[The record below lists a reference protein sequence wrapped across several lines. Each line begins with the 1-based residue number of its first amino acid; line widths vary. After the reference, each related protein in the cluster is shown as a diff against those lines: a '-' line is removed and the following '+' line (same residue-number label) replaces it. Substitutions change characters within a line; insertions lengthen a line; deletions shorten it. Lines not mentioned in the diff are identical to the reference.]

1 MTWKMAPTHLRS
13 VRSHCL
19 LPALRRLEACAPAW
33 PSCFPLFPVAVGLWT
48 RISESQTHLQMS
60 NRVHAKNFVAVGCA
74 QVCPSR
80 LGARPAPALHSWRQ
94 QGQSKGA
101 ALITMSVVGLK
112 VLRGVIR
119 NPRAVDWISDLLV
132 QAAWRPPQSQRAES
146 PHPGTTIGHTA
157 CVPPLITSGRTADLD
172 TVNPEVLAQLLSSAL
187 YHMASDT
194 ELSSIVRLRPVRLHS
209 WARQWNPCGGHTDKC
224 PSCLSDGLN
233 WTCSYAP
240 VQRIAAVGEREHNGA
255 PSLGR
260 WHS

>member
-13 VRSHCL
+13 ARSHCL

-33 PSCFPLFPVAVGLWT
+33 PACFPLFPVAEGLWT
-48 RISESQTHLQMS
+48 RISESENQTECSAECTPRILLRLAVLKGVQAGW
-60 NRVHAKNFVAVGCA
+60 VHR
-74 QVCPSR
+74 S
-80 LGARPAPALHSWRQ
+80 APALHSWRQ

-132 QAAWRPPQSQRAES
+132 QAVWRPPPSQGAES
-146 PHPGTTIGHTA
+146 PHPGSTVGHTA

-172 TVNPEVLAQLLSSAL
+172 TVKPEVLAQLLSSAL
-187 YHMASDT
+187 HHMASDT
-194 ELSSIVRLRPVRLHS
+194 ELCSVVRLRPVRLHS
-209 WARQWNPCGGHTDKC
+209 WARQWNPCRGHTDEC

-233 WTCSYAP
+233 RTCSYAP
-240 VQRIAAVGEREHNGA
+240 VQRIAAVGEREHNGSS
-255 PSLGR
+255 SLGR

>member
-1 MTWKMAPTHLRS
+1 MLLGTHFY
-13 VRSHCL
+13 
-19 LPALRRLEACAPAW
+19 ALCPESCA
-33 PSCFPLFPVAVGLWT
+33 
-48 RISESQTHLQMS
+48 RQE
-60 NRVHAKNFVAVGCA
+60 FVADGFSKPA
-74 QVCPSR
+74 PSR
-80 LGARPAPALHSWRQ
+80 LLLSLEKEPRAGTGWVKRPAPAPHSRRQ
-94 QGQSKGA
+94 HGQSQRA

-112 VLRGVIR
+112 VWRGVIR